1 LTRGRCLMDGITYN
15 VRIYKTAVYKGAKV
29 TTYYVRWKVESQEWK
44 EPFRTAAQSDSFRPS
59 C

>member
-1 LTRGRCLMDGITYN
+1 MDGITYN